1 VNVQP
6 SIGAGTLVS
15 SKPLALL
22 FCVLTPICLAL
33 AFPPLSLWPVA
44 LVTPLGWALL
54 ASSDRLPHYT
64 WWVLYGSALAVWLWL
79 HRWMIDVTVA
89 GYPVLC
95 GYLALYA
102 VAGVWI
108 MRRTR
113 HGFIG
118 RHLPRAIRL
127 PAVLI
132 TLEWLQGTV
141 IFHGYPWFAFAQP
154 LVDFP
159 LLAQLADIGG
169 VPLVTLVVG
178 ATVGVLVDLIC
189 LLRGT
194 PDPTLRRHVRVG
206 GAAVVIAWV
215 AALAYGA
222 HRLSEWDSIQRTASP
237 GSQLRVAVVQTNV
250 PTSNKMRWSRQQQ
263 EEDAASFAKLTFD
276 LVEASA
282 AGGGIDLA
290 VWPETMLPGFGLESA
305 TLQKLVD
312 GQWWPGDRFAT
323 LARSVSERIH
333 APLVVG
339 SPTYI
344 GLRENGD
351 RWAWSEHFNSAYLV
365 DGEPPYQRYDK
376 IHLTPFG
383 EIMPYISH
391 WKWLEEKLL
400 AIGATGMQFDLDTAP
415 VPRRLTVQRRSDA
428 EGNASVDVIPLAT
441 PICFEDTMSEVVRR
455 TTHDEAGQ
463 KQAKLLVNLS
473 NDGWFGACDSGR
485 ETHELLARWRCIENR
500 LPMVRAANTGFSRA
514 FNSSGVPIEG
524 AEVAPRTAGG
534 FIASLP
540 TDHRQSIFGRRG
552 DVLSP
557 AMAVLLAIMVV
568 PVRKGVKTVSVVAM
582 FACALLLVGC
592 SEESQPRA
600 VFSGTGWSS
609 RGVDGQTGAPP
620 INPDSGRGSR
630 MASESAASP
639 QVPSVELTSQPLD
652 SAISGTTDSMPL
664 QISTAPLMKVAEPTA
679 AQRPPSAPAA
689 AEVPAP
695 APPPA
700 PAAVE
705 VPAPTPPPALAA
717 AEVPAP
723 APPPAPAAV
732 EVPVPAPPPA
742 PAASEV
748 SAPAPPP
755 APSVAEVPAPTSLPA
770 SAATTPTSPAAPIVK
785 FTFVGVDAREQMAL
799 DVIARAASS
808 EAAILRSHALEALQ
822 TRPDALAEVACKLLG
837 DPSPGVRFA
846 AAVTIGRKRLDR
858 CTTLLQPLLLDAN
871 PSVQAAALFALARLG
886 QRMDLNP
893 LLRLAMS
900 EDPETRSNAF
910 FVLGELRNP
919 SAIPLIEACIGRPL
933 RTVDEVRTR
942 IVELQA
948 AEAMCKMGDYRQYDP
963 IRAALFAPSE
973 QAELIALACQMVG
986 EVNDRGARGSLIG
999 IWNGRGSMERPME
1012 IRLLTGTALVRI
1024 GEPNAEPIYLLCL
1037 KAIKDPSASIRA
1049 QAASTLG
1056 WIGGE
1061 RAADAVAPLL
1071 QEADSLVAI
1080 SASAAYLRA
1089 TAKPTEALPPIGA
1102 TDSAARAR

>member
-1 VNVQP
+1 M
-6 SIGAGTLVS
+6 
-15 SKPLALL
+15 AL
-22 FCVLTPICLAL
+22 II
-33 AFPPLSLWPVA
+33 
-44 LVTPLGWALL
+44 PLGWALL
-54 ASSDRLPHYT
+54 ASSDRLPHHM
-64 WWVLYGSALAVWLWL
+64 WWALYASALAIWLWL

-132 TLEWLQGTV
+132 TLEWLQGNV
-141 IFHGYPWFAFAQP
+141 IFHGYPWYAFAQP

-159 LLAQLADIGG
+159 LLAQVADIGG
-169 VPLVTLVVG
+169 VPLVTLLVSG
-178 ATVGVLVDLIC
+178 TVGVFVDLIC
-189 LLRGT
+189 LRRGT
-194 PDPTLRRHVRVG
+194 PDPTLRRHVLQG
-206 GAAVVIAWV
+206 GIAVAIAWV
-215 AALAYGA
+215 GALAYGA
-222 HRLSEWDSIQRTASP
+222 HRLSEWDAIQRTESS
-237 GSQLRVAVVQTNV
+237 GSQLRVAVLQTNV

-263 EEDAASFAKLTFD
+263 EEDAEAFAKATIE
-276 LVEASA
+276 LVESSR
-282 AGGGIDLA
+282 GGGNIDFV
-290 VWPETMLPGFGLESA
+290 VWPETMLPGFGLEST
-305 TLQKLVD
+305 TLQKLME
-312 GQWWPGDRFAT
+312 GQWWPGDRFAA
-323 LARSVSERIH
+323 LAKEVSRRID

-339 SPTYI
+339 SPVYI

-383 EIMPYISH
+383 ETMPYVSN
-391 WKWLEEKLL
+391 WKWLEERLL
-400 AIGATGMQFDLDTAP
+400 AIGATGMQFDLDAAS
-415 VPRRLTVQRRSDA
+415 VPRRLTMRRRGQTA
-428 EGNASVDVIPLAT
+428 VNADGSLVELAT
-441 PICFEDTMSEVVRR
+441 PICFEDTMAEVVRR
-455 TTHDEAGQ
+455 ITHDDVGQ
-463 KQAKLLVNLS
+463 KKAKLLVNLS
-473 NDGWFGACDSGR
+473 NDGWFGECDSGR
-485 ETHELLARWRCIENR
+485 QTHDLLARWRCIENR
-500 LPMVRAANTGFSRA
+500 LPMVRAANTGLSRA
-514 FNSSGVPIEG
+514 FDSGGAPIAG

-534 FIASLP
+534 FVTVLQL
-540 TDHRQSIFGRRG
+540 DDRQSIYGHMG

-557 AMAVLLAIMVV
+557 TMALLLAIIVV
-568 PVRKGVKTVSVVAM
+568 PSRRSMRGVSILALAVGGLFVA
-582 FACALLLVGC
+582 GC

-609 RGVDGQTGAPP
+609 RGVDGQTGESPV
-620 INPDSGRGSR
+620 NPDSGRASR
-630 MASESAASP
+630 MASAPSTSATAASVEHAP
-639 QVPSVELTSQPLD
+639 QPID
-652 SAISGTTDSMPL
+652 AAISGTTESMPI
-664 QISTAPLMKVAEPTA
+664 QEPIAPVVRVAEPTPAPASSVEPVTTGAPA
-679 AQRPPSAPAA
+679 AEVPSPTPPPAPAA
-689 AEVPAP
+689 AEVPSP
-695 APPPA
+695 TPPPA
-700 PAAVE
+700 PAVTMPT
-705 VPAPTPPPALAA
+705 VPSAPT
-717 AEVPAP
+717 
-723 APPPAPAAV
+723 
-732 EVPVPAPPPA
+732 
-742 PAASEV
+742 
-748 SAPAPPP
+748 
-755 APSVAEVPAPTSLPA
+755 
-770 SAATTPTSPAAPIVK
+770 VK

-808 EAAILRSHALEALQ
+808 DAAILRSHALEALQ
-822 TRPDALAEVACKLLG
+822 TRPEALAEVACKLLG

-846 AAVTIGRKRLDR
+846 AAVTIGRKRIER
-858 CTTLLQPLLLDAN
+858 CKTLLEPLMLDAS
-871 PSVQAAALFALARLG
+871 PSVQASALFALARLG
-886 QRMDLNP
+886 QRMDLSP

-933 RTVDEVRTR
+933 QTADEVRTR

-1024 GEPNAEPIYLLCL
+1024 GEPNLEPIYLLCM
-1037 KAIKDPSASIRA
+1037 KAIKDPSGSIRA

-1056 WIGGE
+1056 WIGGA
-1061 RAADAVAPLL
+1061 RAADAVAPLM
-1071 QEADSLVAI
+1071 QEADSLVSI
-1080 SASAAYLRA
+1080 SAAAAYLRA
-1089 TAKPTEALPPIGA
+1089 TAKPGDAPPMNESV
-1102 TDSAARAR
+1102 DSAARAR